1 MRNQITSLYHDII
14 LQKCELEKQVIQNTL
29 SLATIL
35 PDEFAYRLMKSP
47 GYMAVTAGEAIHI
60 LKCIPVEVTARK
72 TNTCHT
78 ELPII
83 VRNTSLY
90 MTPKSRIITKHHT
103 IQDCNPLLPVLYNI
117 NETWIQLNPIPAI
130 TTPPQEIKPLTKL
143 SWKYLAPKSLAIS
156 GIYSQQDLE
165 ELRDH
170 IMFPAEKNAVLH
182 TIARGFTGQS
192 IPSDAISLQKLL
204 DEDSLNKIYNS
215 TLSKIWNGFATF
227 GTATAGVLG
236 IFIIIRLTKLLF
248 DTLIH
253 GYALHT
259 AYGCSLHLLA
269 AVWNSLT
276 QVLLFLANK
285 PKQETQTRNENSVD
299 ESI

>member
-1 MRNQITSLYHDII
+1 
-14 LQKCELEKQVIQNTL
+14 
-29 SLATIL
+29 
-35 PDEFAYRLMKSP
+35 
-47 GYMAVTAGEAIHI
+47 
-60 LKCIPVEVTARK
+60 
-72 TNTCHT
+72 
-78 ELPII
+78 
-83 VRNTSLY
+83 

-103 IQDCNPLLPVLYNI
+103 IRDCNPLLPVLYNI

-285 PKQETQTRNENSVD
+285 PKQETQTRNENSVN